1 MARTSGVLLDNLLYK
16 VLLRCSRRFICFRAA
31 GLSALALALVVSP
44 AVTSFGEVTPL
55 APLPSNTPWTNQ
67 YETRQFMVHEA
78 ETKARLL
85 AKGARLDKAQLMDA
99 TPNMALYDVHF
110 YDLVLE
116 LNQDSNI
123 LTGKVSVTFE
133 VTGAEISTLDL
144 NLKYNMT
151 VGQVRAGGQ
160 VVSFSHAAS
169 ILTTTL
175 DRTYLHGEQG
185 TVEIEYSGNPAGEN
199 FGWSSYGGHPL
210 IWTLSEPYGA
220 RDWWPCKDLNT
231 DKADSVDITV
241 TVRDD
246 LVVASN
252 GLLVEV
258 TTPVPGKKT
267 YFWRERYPIVTYLV
281 ALTVHP
287 FTVLHDEY
295 QSVQG
300 GTMPLD
306 YFVVADQVDAATN
319 GYAITPDMITAF
331 AASFGEYPFLNEKYG
346 HVHFPWG
353 GGMEHQTLTSLNY
366 GAYGQG
372 IISHELAHQWFGDL
386 VTCADFGHIWLN
398 EGFATWS
405 EAFWREVNEGE
416 EGYHDEMAGARYLG
430 GGTIFVEDPSNFWS
444 IFDYD
449 LSYRKASWIPHMLRH
464 MLGETDFFTALGLY
478 LDTYGHGSAT
488 TEQFQGVMED
498 VSGLDLTAFF
508 QQWIYGDY
516 YPIYY
521 FSWDSGPSGA
531 GHQISIRV
539 EQVQNLGGLFSMP
552 LDVVVETLG
561 GTVTFVI
568 DNSEEVQ
575 WYSFQVDDPV
585 FSVELDPDHWVLREV
600 NDQGASPVQEDLPG
614 VAKLVGNVPNPFNPA
629 TEIRFTL
636 PSDQAVRLAVYDV
649 SGKLV
654 KTLVDEVR
662 PAGDNA
668 FRWDGT
674 DKSGRAVASGA
685 YFARLT
691 SQGVNQVR
699 PMALIR

>member
-1 MARTSGVLLDNLLYK
+1 MGRHPGMRLVNFLRQLQVSG
-16 VLLRCSRRFICFRAA
+16 SRRSFGFLA
-31 GLSALALALVVSP
+31 GSISVLVMALVMIP
-44 AVTSFGEVTPL
+44 AATSLGEVTPL
-55 APLPSNTPWTNQ
+55 APLPQNTPWTMQ
-67 YETRQFMVHEA
+67 YETRQYLVHEA

-85 AKGARLDKAQLMDA
+85 AKGARQDLAENMNG

-110 YDLVLE
+110 YDLVFE
-116 LNQDSNI
+116 LDQDSHI

-133 VTGAEISTLDL
+133 ITGAEISSLDL
-144 NLKYNMT
+144 NLKDNMT
-151 VGQVRAGGQ
+151 VVQVRAGGQ
-160 VVSFSHAAS
+160 VVSASHVGN

-175 DRTYLHGEQG
+175 DRTYVLGEQG
-185 TVEIEYSGNPAGEN
+185 TVEVEYYGNPQGEN
-199 FGWSSYGGHPL
+199 FGWDSYAGHPL

-252 GLLVEV
+252 GLLAAV

-281 ALTVHP
+281 ALTIHP

-295 QSVQG
+295 YSALG
-300 GTMPLD
+300 DTMPLD
-306 YFVVADQVDAATN
+306 YFVVAGQVDEALS

-331 AASFGEYPFLNEKYG
+331 AAAFGEYPFLNEKYG
-346 HVHFPWG
+346 HVHFLWG

-405 EAFWREVNEGE
+405 EAYWREVYEGSQA
-416 EGYHDEMAGARYLG
+416 YHDEMAGARYLG
-430 GGTIFVEDPSNFWS
+430 PGTIFVEDPSDFWS
-444 IFDYD
+444 IFNYD

-464 MLGETDFFTALGLY
+464 MLGESDFFTALGLY

-488 TEQFQGVMED
+488 TEQFQAVMED

-516 YPIYY
+516 FPSYD
-521 FSWDSGPSGA
+521 FSWDSWASGA
-531 GHQISIRV
+531 GHQVSIRV
-539 EQVQNLGGLFSMP
+539 EQTQTLGGLFSMP
-552 LDVVVETLG
+552 LDVVVETIG
-561 GTVTFVI
+561 GPVTFVI

-585 FSVELDPDHWVLREV
+585 IAVALDPDHWVLRQV
-600 NDQGASPVQEDLPG
+600 HNQGVSPVQEDVPG
-614 VAKLVGNVPNPFNPA
+614 AANLVGNVPNPFNPA

-636 PSDQAVRLAVYDV
+636 PSDQAVRLAVFDV
-649 SGKLV
+649 SGRLV

-668 FRWDGT
+668 ARWDGT
-674 DKSGRAVASGA
+674 DQSGRAVASGS

-691 SQGVNQVR
+691 GRGVSQVHT
-699 PMALIR
+699 MALIR

>member
-1 MARTSGVLLDNLLYK
+1 MRLDNLLYK
-16 VLLRCSRRFICFRAA
+16 ALLRGSRRFICFRTG
-31 GLSALALALVVSP
+31 GLSALALALALVLVASP
-44 AVTSFGEVTPL
+44 AATSFGEVTPL
-55 APLPSNTPWTNQ
+55 APIPSYTPWTDQ

-85 AKGARLDKAQLMDA
+85 AKGARLDKALLKNA

-110 YDLVLE
+110 YDLVLD
-116 LNQDSNI
+116 LNQDTNI

-133 VTGAEISTLDL
+133 VIGAEISTLDL

-160 VVSFSHAAS
+160 VVSFSHASS

-175 DRTYLHGEQG
+175 DRTYLLGEQG
-185 TVEIEYSGNPAGEN
+185 TVEIEYSGNPSGDN

-281 ALTVHP
+281 ALTIHP

-295 QSVQG
+295 QSAQG
-300 GTMPLD
+300 VTMPLD
-306 YFVVADQVDAATN
+306 YFVVADQVDAATT

-346 HVHFPWG
+346 HVHFNWG
-353 GGMEHQTLTSLNY
+353 GGMEHQTLTSLHH
-366 GAYGQG
+366 GAYGQR
-372 IISHELAHQWFGDL
+372 IIAHELAHQWFGDL

-405 EAFWREVNEGE
+405 EAYWREVNEGM
-416 EGYHDEMAGARYLG
+416 GAYHSEMADARYLG
-430 GGTIFVEDPSNFWS
+430 PGTIFVENPSNFWS

-464 MLGETDFFTALGLY
+464 MLGETDFFAALGQY

-488 TEQFQGVMED
+488 TEQFQAVMED

-516 YPIYY
+516 YPIYN
-521 FSWDSGPSGA
+521 FSWDSQPSGT
-531 GHQISIRV
+531 GHQVSIRV
-539 EQVQNLGGLFSMP
+539 EQVLFPAGLFSMP

-561 GTVTFVI
+561 GTMTFVI

-600 NDQGASPVQEDLPG
+600 NDQGVSPVREDLPG

-649 SGKLV
+649 SGRLV
-654 KTLVDEVR
+654 KTLIDEVR

-674 DKSGRAVASGA
+674 DKSGRAVASGT

-699 PMALIR
+699 PMALVR